1 MKGNIEKFI
10 SENKKLF
17 DEAVPP
23 ENIWGNIE
31 RSLEENFQQKKKSK
45 ALKQR
50 TFISIA
56 AMFLLVCT
64 AGILFYRTN
73 QSNKQ
78 DYSNIDPILA
88 KRQLEYASL
97 VNEKRDA
104 LSAMAANDPNLY
116 QEFSD
121 VINKMQ
127 SNYKQLKEEIAQS
140 PNKELTLEAMINNLQ
155 MQIEVL
161 NQQLE
166 VLNYIHQQEKKTPYE
181 NI

>member
-10 SENKKLF
+10 VENKKLF

-23 ENIWGNIE
+23 AGVWENIEN
-31 RSLEENFQQKKKSK
+31 SLEENIKRKKKHK
-45 ALKQR
+45 VLALR

-56 AMFLLVCT
+56 AMLLLVCT
-64 AGILFYRTN
+64 AGILLYRTN

-78 DYSNIDPILA
+78 DYSKIDPILA

-97 VNEKRDA
+97 VSEKRDA

-121 VINKMQ
+121 VINNMQ
-127 SNYKQLKEEIAQS
+127 SNYKQLKEEFAQS